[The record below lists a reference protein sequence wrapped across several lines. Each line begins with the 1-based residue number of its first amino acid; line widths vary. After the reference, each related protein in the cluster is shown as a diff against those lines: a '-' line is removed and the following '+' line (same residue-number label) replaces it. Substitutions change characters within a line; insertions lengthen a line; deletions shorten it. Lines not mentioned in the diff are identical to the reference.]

1 MHNKH
6 ASYIPPSESA
16 LQFRAPLPRIADTH
30 FADSYVR
37 QIDMSTEK
45 AARLVHRAGG
55 LDNSMI
61 SQDVV
66 SAAERHKNA
75 APGARPGVSVST
87 RGQPRRGER
96 FRVDSFAPSGAGF
109 DTDTNPGLTPGAM
122 FLRRSAAK
130 KNRRTFRCEQTPRNE

>member
-1 MHNKH
+1 
-6 ASYIPPSESA
+6 
-16 LQFRAPLPRIADTH
+16 
-30 FADSYVR
+30 
-37 QIDMSTEK
+37 MSTEK

-75 APGARPGVSVST
+75 APGASPGVSVST

-130 KNRRTFRCEQTPRNE
+130 KTDARFDANKPLATKRVFLRRPPKYAGKSRSKMSKLQSRGAAETALHP